1 MNASASSEIYA
12 DRRRRMIDSQL
23 RPSGVNDLAVLAA
36 FAEIPR
42 EVFVE
47 PSFASLAYVD
57 SDAPALKGGG
67 RMLLAP
73 ATLGRLIEG
82 AAPRAGE
89 RVLDVAGGSGYG
101 ASVLARL
108 GAQVVALETAECGQG
123 AKTLLAGLDGIE
135 TVAGDLAA
143 GAPAK
148 APFDIVLVNGAFEVW
163 PERLIGQLAEGG
175 RLVGLDASFPAPKA
189 VLIEKAGG
197 ATSRRT
203 LFDAAGPRL
212 EGFRQPPKFAF

>member
-23 RPSGVNDLAVLAA
+23 RPSGVNDLALLAA
-36 FAEIPR
+36 FAEVPR
-42 EVFVE
+42 EPFVE
-47 PSFASLAYVD
+47 PSFAALAYAD

-67 RMLLAP
+67 RLLLAP

-82 AAPRAGE
+82 ADVRPGE

-101 ASVLARL
+101 ASVLSRL
-108 GAQVVALETAECGQG
+108 GARVVALETAEAGQG
-123 AKTLLAGLDGIE
+123 ARDLLAGQERVELAVGDL
-135 TVAGDLAA
+135 VAGAS
-143 GAPAK
+143 AK
-148 APFDIVLVNGAFEVW
+148 APFDIILVNGAFEVS
-163 PERLIGQLAEGG
+163 PELLIGQLADGG

-189 VLIEKAGG
+189 VLIERVGG
-197 ATSRRT
+197 AISRRT

-212 EGFRQPPKFAF
+212 DGFRQRPGFAF